1 MSTKSLLTRLELAQP
16 VIRRRD
22 LYYRGAQ
29 PLRFLVDKLDPQV
42 MGFKSNLAKVAV
54 GAVAE
59 RIRLEGVTATVDG
72 RDVSDRARKLVRD
85 SDLPMVLQSVLV
97 DMLAVGSAYLI
108 VWADEFGRPVITG
121 ESAEQVAVERD
132 PITRSVTSAVKRW
145 IVTDV
150 NGVVIEEHVV
160 KYQRDKI
167 VHLVRDEAGGNLRFI
182 GGVDNPL
189 GVVPVVPLINVERIH
204 DDTGASVVDD
214 LAPLLDAL
222 NKLVVDMLTASD
234 ATARPKRYATGVV
247 LEDDDEGGFIADE
260 GFSADRDPI
269 ETLLGDGPEVKSP
282 FRDSDDM
289 WISEQAEAKFGQLAG
304 ANLAGYETAVDL
316 IMQQIMAV
324 SALPAHLVG
333 ITSAN
338 PATAEAL
345 RASEVALASNA
356 HSRVRV
362 VNRPMEWAVR
372 LLVAIDQG
380 VAPDRVSVSLRWAD
394 TATRS
399 VAQEADAQV
408 KLHSE
413 GIVNVDEARAAV
425 GAGEEL

>member
-59 RIRLEGVTATVDG
+59 RIRLEDVTATVDG